1 MREIIASDENDTSYE
16 IVFRA
21 LKHLELHCL
30 QSLTSF
36 CSGNY
41 TLRFPSLEELTLSLC
56 PKMKNFNQ
64 GELIT
69 PKLNNRR
76 STTTDF
82 KGRWDGDIKATVE
95 QLYKEKFSKFPEL
108 IDIWSRN
115 PQEMLDFTI
124 LKFLEVCDSN
134 NLRYIFNLSMAF
146 SLGQLRQ
153 MEIKRCG
160 NLEQVIKEE
169 GPITM
174 VKEAITD
181 SSKIISLFPCLR
193 SVTVES
199 CPDMT
204 SFYMGSKG
212 LECPSLVEI
221 KVTGCSNMT
230 TFVSTFSRD
239 EDKEAT
245 IGDEV
250 DNVATFFSDK

>member
-1 MREIIASDENDTSYE
+1 MLELITSSKARSLVCLVTMRIRECEMMREIIASDENDTSYE

-41 TLRFPSLEELTLSLC
+41 TLRFPSLEEH
-56 PKMKNFNQ
+56 
-64 GELIT
+64 
-69 PKLNNRR
+69 
-76 STTTDF
+76 F

-95 QLYKEKFSKFPEL
+95 QLYKEKVGYRGLQHLKFSKFPEL

-153 MEIKRCG
+153 MEIKRC
-160 NLEQVIKEE
+160 
-169 GPITM
+169 
-174 VKEAITD
+174 
-181 SSKIISLFPCLR
+181 
-193 SVTVES
+193 VES